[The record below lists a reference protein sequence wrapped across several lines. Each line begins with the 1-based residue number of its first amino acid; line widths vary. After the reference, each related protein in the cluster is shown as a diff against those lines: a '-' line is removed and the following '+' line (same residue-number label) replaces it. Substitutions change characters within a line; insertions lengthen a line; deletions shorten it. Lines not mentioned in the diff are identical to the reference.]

1 VKRRTLLLGA
11 LAAVAGARGAEPSS
25 APTVI
30 AIVARKFVF
39 TPDQITLRVGVP
51 VILELTAP
59 EVTMGFDAP
68 GLKLNTEIPPGKPV
82 RLAFTPDRPGE
93 FEFVCDV
100 FCGSGHE
107 DMGGVIKVL
116 A

>member
-1 VKRRTLLLGA
+1 MKRRTLLLGA
-11 LAAVAGARGAEPSS
+11 LAAAIAPARAEPE
-25 APTVI
+25 VI
-30 AIVARKFVF
+30 HIEAVKFEF
-39 TPDQITLRVGVP
+39 RPAELRLKVGVP
-51 VILELTAP
+51 VILEFTAP
-59 EVTMGFDAP
+59 EVAMGFNAP

>member
-1 VKRRTLLLGA
+1 MKRRTLLLGA
-11 LAAVAGARGAEPSS
+11 LAAALTARGAEPE
-25 APTVI
+25 VI
-30 AIVARKFVF
+30 RIEARKFVF
-39 TPDQITLRVGVP
+39 NPDQITLRVGVP

-59 EVTMGFDAP
+59 EVAMGFDAP
-68 GLKLNTEIPPGKPV
+68 GLRLNTEIPPGKPV

-107 DMGGVIKVL
+107 DMGGVIKVM

>member
-11 LAAVAGARGAEPSS
+11 LGAVIGSARAEPQ
-25 APTVI
+25 VI
-30 AIVARKFVF
+30 PIVARKFEFV
-39 TPDQITLRVGVP
+39 PAELHLKVGVP
-51 VILELTAP
+51 VILEFTAP

-68 GLKLNTEIPPGKPV
+68 GLKLHTEIPPGKPV
-82 RLAFTPDRPGE
+82 RLAFTPDRTGE

-107 DMGGVIKVL
+107 DMAGVIKVL

>member
-1 VKRRTLLLGA
+1 M
-11 LAAVAGARGAEPSS
+11 
-25 APTVI
+25 
-30 AIVARKFVF
+30 
-39 TPDQITLRVGVP
+39 P
-51 VILELTAP
+51 VILEFTAP
-59 EVTMGFDAP
+59 EVAMGFDAP
-68 GLKLNTEIPPGKPV
+68 GLKLNTEIPQENPCAW
-82 RLAFTPDRPGE
+82 RSRPDRPGE